1 MKRTSQ
7 KLTFHKKQFRVL
19 DPRELARIKGGNGEG
34 KEMEMGGEMELPGER
49 EPNT

>member
-1 MKRTSQ
+1 MKRTNQ

-19 DPRELARIKGGNGEG
+19 DPRELARIKGGD
-34 KEMEMGGEMELPGER
+34 KEMEMGGEMDLAGER